1 MEPPQPAK
9 ALEYLGVLTPEALA
23 KSLPG
28 ESAALRT
35 ELASAAA
42 LLQAQ
47 ALFKQGNDAA
57 GVAQLKKLR
66 EDFKGSEAVVAS
78 YLEEA
83 DHYAKQFKI
92 VEAQQLYQNLA
103 EEFPGNDDGPSRPGI
118 VMSARMRSGTS
129 SKAIF
134 SPTFPSAAS
143 WIW

>member
-1 MEPPQPAK
+1 MRARLALDVEPPQPAK

-83 DHYAKQFKI
+83 DHNAKLFKT
-92 VEAQQLYQNLA
+92 VATKFAEGAAKAADAATMKGEALGALH
-103 EEFPGNDDGPSRPGI
+103 GLPS
-118 VMSARMRSGTS
+118 VA
-129 SKAIF
+129 F
-134 SPTFPSAAS
+134 SAAAS
-143 WIW
+143 TAAP